1 MKVFVLSMMV
11 LGMLMT
17 VSCSSDS
24 EEDLM
29 PENSECV
36 TEDMSYTDDI
46 LPILERNCM
55 SCHNE
60 ASQQGGVNLEGYDQ
74 LKLWVDN
81 GAFLGSIQGEPG
93 FSPMP
98 QGGPQ
103 LPECEIDKV
112 EAWINQGAQN
122 N

>member
-1 MKVFVLSMMV
+1 MKSILIGIFVLATI
-11 LGMLMT
+11 LM
-17 VSCSSDS
+17 VSCSADS
-24 EEDLM
+24 EEDLI
-29 PENSECV
+29 PDDVECM
-36 TEDMSYTDDI
+36 TDNMSYSGDI
-46 LPILERNCM
+46 LPILERNCL
-55 SCHNE
+55 SCHN
-60 ASQQGGVNLEGYDQ
+60 ASSLQGGVNLEGYDA

-81 GAFLGSIQGEPG
+81 GAFLGSIKWESG

-103 LPECEIDKV
+103 LPECDLNKV